1 MPVIGLDDFDKKGT
15 FVSSG
20 IFYILF
26 GDPKLF
32 SNFVAGALCL
42 ALFEGA
48 YITEIVRAGI
58 QSIQKGQWEA
68 ARAVGLSRLNVLR
81 DIIFPQAIR
90 KILPPLARPVHNPD
104 QRLSN
109 CFSDLHS
116 RTHLP
121 CNRG

>member
-1 MPVIGLDDFDKKGT
+1 MPVIGLDDLDKNGT

-81 DIIFPQAIR
+81 DIIFLRQSEKYR
-90 KILPPLARPVHNPD
+90 HRLLA
-104 QRLSN
+104 S
-109 CFSDLHS
+109 S
-116 RTHLP
+116 
-121 CNRG
+121 